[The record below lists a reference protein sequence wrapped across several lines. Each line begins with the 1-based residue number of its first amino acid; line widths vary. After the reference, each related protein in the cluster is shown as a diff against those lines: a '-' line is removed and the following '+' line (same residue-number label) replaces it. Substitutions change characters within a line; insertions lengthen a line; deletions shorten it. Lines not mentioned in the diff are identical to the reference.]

1 MVPSE
6 PLINVAQPTPA
17 SLEQWLLTPPGQYVM
32 GWERAHI
39 DRAVNDVFGF
49 HAVQLGLPGID
60 LLSESR
66 MLYRWHVSP
75 LAAGADVELPGR
87 RHRIAADFH
96 ELPFA
101 AQSVDLVVVPHLL
114 EVAQDPHQVL
124 REIDRILI
132 PEGRVLVAGLNPFSL
147 WGLRQS
153 VGRGRQPVWPLGA
166 RPLGVPRLR
175 DLLMLL
181 SFEVER
187 GRFGCYRWPSV
198 HAHRLERGAFMEKAG
213 DRWWPMCG
221 AAYLLG
227 AVKRTRKM
235 TLIGPRWK
243 QAGLSALAPPA
254 PAQPS
259 RAASNSNQ
267 KIHDPKPSNS
277 HHLR

>member
-1 MVPSE
+1 
-6 PLINVAQPTPA
+6 
-17 SLEQWLLTPPGQYVM
+17 
-32 GWERAHI
+32 
-39 DRAVNDVFGF
+39 
-49 HAVQLGLPGID
+49 
-60 LLSESR
+60 
-66 MLYRWHVSP
+66 
-75 LAAGADVELPGR
+75 
-87 RHRIAADFH
+87 
-96 ELPFA
+96 
-101 AQSVDLVVVPHLL
+101 
-114 EVAQDPHQVL
+114 L
-124 REIDRILI
+124 REIDRVLI

-153 VGRGRQPVWPLGA
+153 VRRRAQPVWPVGA

-175 DLLMLL
+175 DLFTLL

-198 HAHRLERGAFMEKAG
+198 QAQRLERGAFMEKAG

-243 QAGLSALAPPA
+243 QASLSALPSPA

-259 RAASNSNQ
+259 SRAASKSTQ
-267 KIHDPKPSNS
+267 AIHDRHTTDG